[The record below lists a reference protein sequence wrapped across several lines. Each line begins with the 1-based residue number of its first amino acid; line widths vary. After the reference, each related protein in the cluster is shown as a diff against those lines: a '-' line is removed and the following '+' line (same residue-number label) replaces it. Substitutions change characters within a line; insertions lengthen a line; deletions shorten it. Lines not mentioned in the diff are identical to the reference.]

1 MAAGSRML
9 RLLQGDVGSGK
20 TLVDLL
26 AMLNAVECGAQ
37 AALMAPTEIL
47 ARQHFATVEPLARQT
62 GVRVEILTGR
72 DKGKARAAVV
82 GRIAEGSA
90 RIVVGTH
97 ALFPEGVEFSD
108 LALAVLEAQHRFGE
122 NPGMS
127 IGGGGQAA
135 DIQVMTAKGSHP

>member
-82 GRIAEGSA
+82 GRIAEGRCRSEEHTSELQSLM
-90 RIVVGTH
+90 RISYAVFCLKKKKLNHKCEQCPKKKEHTH
-97 ALFPEGVEFSD
+97 
-108 LALAVLEAQHRFGE
+108 
-122 NPGMS
+122 
-127 IGGGGQAA
+127 
-135 DIQVMTAKGSHP
+135 IQIITHT